1 MKRQKITAMAM
12 ATMMIMTNVTPVLA
26 DTLGTT
32 NLLDSDSKNDD
43 SEESTNSA
51 DSEESTGSAS
61 TKETV
66 TETVTDENDKNIT
79 IKGDVVVE
87 NNRGVEVTH
96 GGR

>member
-1 MKRQKITAMAM
+1 M
-12 ATMMIMTNVTPVLA
+12 ATMMIMTNVTPALA